1 MLVILAA
8 GGGYQ
13 IGLAVRDDPGG
24 IGRLNFHFAAFQELE
39 ETLGVFLFLQGGFL
53 EDVADQNVA
62 IAFGFGSKEVVT
74 VAGLRFT
81 GKSGQDVFLGL
92 GTFQRFHMLSP
103 EPWLCWCAWC

>member
-1 MLVILAA
+1 M
-8 GGGYQ
+8 
-13 IGLAVRDDPGG
+13 
-24 IGRLNFHFAAFQELE
+24 
-39 ETLGVFLFLQGGFL
+39 FLFLQGGFL
-53 EDVADQNVA
+53 EDIADQDVA

-103 EPWLCWCAWC
+103 EPWLCWCACC